1 MASSLLSAAGRSFFA
16 RMNEGLHERTPR
28 DAAIFLAILIW
39 AMKEMQESGQT
50 EGQEEEASYPV
61 T

>member
-28 DAAIFLAILIW
+28 DAAIF
-39 AMKEMQESGQT
+39 
-50 EGQEEEASYPV
+50 
-61 T
+61 